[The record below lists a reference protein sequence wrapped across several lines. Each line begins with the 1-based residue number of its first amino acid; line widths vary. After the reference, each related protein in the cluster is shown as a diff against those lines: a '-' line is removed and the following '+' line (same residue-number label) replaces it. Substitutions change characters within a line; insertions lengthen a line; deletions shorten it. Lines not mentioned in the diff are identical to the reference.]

1 MRLTRAAWRLR
12 FIPAVRELM
21 NWGGAVK
28 EMWLRNLIYSDCTE
42 EAAACATATVHATV
56 LCRQCNA
63 QCVPDIDLP
72 ISVPLIHHCLPLP
85 STPHIHPSITSLSR
99 WLARSV
105 FQRGVQNNTSH
116 HSIKLYVPPFHAP
129 YLSSFDFSI
138 GRPWEIHSGT
148 LFNST
153 GPFLSSSPC
162 LSDGQRARG
171 VILLFRH
178 LFISFFLSVGQNAMI
193 SCWAGVLSSFS
204 LSFLS
209 CSSLRAPLL
218 PLRSTQAMTYS
229 FTPGFIMFGHA
240 FLTVCFF

>member
-1 MRLTRAAWRLR
+1 MTSAFHPRSERTDELRRCSERDVIEKFDLFWLHGGSGRMRYCDRSCGGLVQAVQCAVCPSHWSPHQRAPNTSLSA
-12 FIPAVRELM
+12 
-21 NWGGAVK
+21 
-28 EMWLRNLIYSDCTE
+28 S
-42 EAAACATATVHATV
+42 
-56 LCRQCNA
+56 
-63 QCVPDIDLP
+63 
-72 ISVPLIHHCLPLP
+72 PLHP
-85 STPHIHPSITSLSR
+85 THPSIHPLPLSLSLSPDGS
-99 WLARSV
+99 LACSV

-218 PLRSTQAMTYS
+218 PLWSTQAMTYS